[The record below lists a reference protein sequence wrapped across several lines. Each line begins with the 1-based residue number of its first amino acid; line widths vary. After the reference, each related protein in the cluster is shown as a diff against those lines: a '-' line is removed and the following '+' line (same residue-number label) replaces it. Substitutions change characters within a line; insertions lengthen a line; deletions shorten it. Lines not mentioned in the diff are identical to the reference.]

1 MSINAN
7 TLYYNMASSSSSAS
21 SSSGKSI
28 AVLIKKAMAKM
39 PMSYNTKKSID
50 EYYKTAMKAINDKK
64 KAEEK
69 AKKAALKAALK
80 AKEKAVAK
88 PKAVKGL
95 KTAKKPRAK
104 KLVGGMTTQEDL
116 NIIDDIIMKFIDY
129 NNMLVDLQQE
139 YKKGDYEDDIKE
151 LVRLINSIGY
161 DETNIHIS
169 NENIHKSLQDDTE
182 MDEIYR
188 AIDEKVVF
196 LMNYII
202 HNYNLEMYDYY
213 TKLYNSKRT
222 P

>member
-7 TLYYNMASSSSSAS
+7 TLYYNMASSASSAS

-69 AKKAALKAALK
+69 AKKAALKA
-80 AKEKAVAK
+80 KEKAVAK

-116 NIIDDIIMKFIDY
+116 NIIDGIIMKFIDY

-139 YKKGDYEDDIKE
+139 YKKGDYKDDINE

-196 LMNYII
+196 LIQNII
-202 HNYNLEMYDYY
+202 YNYNLEMYDYY

>member
-1 MSINAN
+1 
-7 TLYYNMASSSSSAS
+7 MASSASSAS
-21 SSSGKSI
+21 SSSGKSL

-88 PKAVKGL
+88 PKAVKGS

-104 KLVGGMTTQEDL
+104 KLVGGGMTKQEELD
-116 NIIDDIIMKFIDY
+116 IIDSIIMKFIDY
-129 NNMLVDLQQE
+129 NNMLVDWQQE
-139 YKKGDYEDDIKE
+139 YKEGGYIDDIKE
-151 LVRLINSIGY
+151 LVRLINLIGY
-161 DETNIHIS
+161 NETNIDIS
-169 NENIHKSLQDDTE
+169 NENIQKSLQDDYD
-182 MDEIYR
+182 MNEIYT

-196 LMNYII
+196 LIQNII
-202 HNYNLEMYDYY
+202 HNEHRETYDYY
-213 TKLYNSKRT
+213 TKLYNSKKT